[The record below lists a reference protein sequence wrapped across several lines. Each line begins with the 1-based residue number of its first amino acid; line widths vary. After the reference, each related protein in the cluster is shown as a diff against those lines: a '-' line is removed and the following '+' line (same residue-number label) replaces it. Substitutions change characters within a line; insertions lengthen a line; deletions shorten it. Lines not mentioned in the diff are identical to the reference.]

1 MACLVVAKCSIKL
14 MSTNRYVPSSN
25 QPGTVIKLIHNG
37 IAAPFSLARTGPTD
51 FQPEIAL
58 IRHVTRT
65 PLARLALAGVLLA
78 VLLTLF
84 VAAGAGL
91 ALSDPQQP
99 PSAETTTATVDDQNT
114 VAVGAN
120 GAATQPQSTQPT
132 PQDEAFMYGVSAL
145 AGLLV
150 AGLVLDRWRLDPR
163 RLAVEPRERPLHARF
178 GRDTRPPTTGTDRGD
193 RRG

>member
-1 MACLVVAKCSIKL
+1 M
-14 MSTNRYVPSSN
+14 
-25 QPGTVIKLIHNG
+25 
-37 IAAPFSLARTGPTD
+37 
-51 FQPEIAL
+51 
-58 IRHVTRT
+58 TRT

-91 ALSDPQQP
+91 ALSDPQQSP
-99 PSAETTTATVDDQNT
+99 ATA
-114 VAVGAN
+114 
-120 GAATQPQSTQPT
+120 QSEPTGPT

-163 RLAVEPRERPLHARF
+163 RLAVEPRKRPLHARF
-178 GRDTRPPTTGTDRGD
+178 GRDTRPPTTGTDRGE